1 MELFHDFFNYPFG
14 GLHFLTR
21 YAHILFGITWIG
33 LLYFFNV
40 VNKSGLIWKR
50 GETVHYVLHLAS
62 CERGH
67 ITREELIG
75 SACSS
80 QGR

>member
-1 MELFHDFFNYPFG
+1 MELFNDFFNYPFG

-40 VNKSGLIWKR
+40 VQVPAYAEMESVFSTSL
-50 GETVHYVLHLAS
+50 
-62 CERGH
+62 
-67 ITREELIG
+67 G
-75 SACSS
+75 SSS
-80 QGR
+80 TNGPRVR

>member
-40 VNKSGLIWKR
+40 VQVPAYAEMEASARARSAAQDDLPRAVVVPMGGR
-50 GETVHYVLHLAS
+50 HDVGERL
-62 CERGH
+62 C
-67 ITREELIG
+67 
-75 SACSS
+75 
-80 QGR
+80 